1 MLSVEEYQPLQNQF
15 TITKMMEQP
24 SPIGFQDVNLS
35 ELLKQILRQN
45 GNWLK
50 QSEKFDSLKMA
61 STNATNVILKETENV
76 TKQPV
81 NDTAALI
88 TSSKNAGKAAA
99 ALVAAAT
106 ALSEMGLQKSPTAKS
121 KETFDQ
127 RRFALLKA
135 AQDVALATAAL
146 ARAAKGTAKGVKE
159 SDDASNAAKK
169 LEEAAN
175 LVNNYIAKVPRV
187 ATTANLPNTE
197 QKDNEPIK
205 KSEDVNT
212 TKSTLFVNNDVDKT
226 KSVPVIEV
234 QDLESNAAFAK
245 IIDLSIADEPLQQN
259 QYQCTH
265 KPDKVESILTSN
277 SDLCINSCSDKNI
290 IIAEDDNIYKCN

>member
-1 MLSVEEYQPLQNQF
+1 MLSVETYPLQNQF
-15 TITKMMEQP
+15 SITKMMEQP
-24 SPIGFQDVNLS
+24 SPLGFQDVNLS

-50 QSEKFDSLKMA
+50 QSEKFDTLKMA

-106 ALSEMGLQKSPTAKS
+106 ALSEMGLQKSSTAKS
-121 KETFDQ
+121 KATFDQ

-175 LVNNYIAKVPRV
+175 LVNNYISKVPR
-187 ATTANLPNTE
+187 TTSAANLINAE
-197 QKDNEPIK
+197 QTDNEIK
-205 KSEDVNT
+205 KN
-212 TKSTLFVNNDVDKT
+212 
-226 KSVPVIEV
+226 
-234 QDLESNAAFAK
+234 QK
-245 IIDLSIADEPLQQN
+245 I
-259 QYQCTH
+259 
-265 KPDKVESILTSN
+265 
-277 SDLCINSCSDKNI
+277 
-290 IIAEDDNIYKCN
+290 

>member
-1 MLSVEEYQPLQNQF
+1 MLSVETYPLQNQF
-15 TITKMMEQP
+15 SITKMMEQP
-24 SPIGFQDVNLS
+24 SPLGFQDVNLS

-50 QSEKFDSLKMA
+50 QSEKFDTLKMA

-106 ALSEMGLQKSPTAKS
+106 ALSEMGLQKSSTAKS
-121 KETFDQ
+121 KATFDQ

-175 LVNNYIAKVPRV
+175 LVNNYISKVPR
-187 ATTANLPNTE
+187 TTSAANLINAE
-197 QKDNEPIK
+197 QTDNEIK
-205 KSEDVNT
+205 KSEDINTIKSPTVVNT
-212 TKSTLFVNNDVDKT
+212 DVVDKP
-226 KSVPVIEV
+226 KSVPIIEV
-234 QDLESNAAFAK
+234 QDLESNTTFDK
-245 IIDLSIADEPLQQN
+245 IIDLSTADEPLQPN
-259 QYQCTH
+259 QYQSTH
-265 KPDKVESILTSN
+265 KPDKLGSIPPSN
-277 SDLCINSCSDKNI
+277 SDLCIYSCCENNSC
-290 IIAEDDNIYKCN
+290 